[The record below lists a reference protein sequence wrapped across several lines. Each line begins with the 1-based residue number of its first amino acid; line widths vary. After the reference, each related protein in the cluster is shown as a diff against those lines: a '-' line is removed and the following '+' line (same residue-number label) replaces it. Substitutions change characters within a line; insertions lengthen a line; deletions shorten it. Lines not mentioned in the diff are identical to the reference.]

1 MKRFVLF
8 LLVLSIM
15 SLNGCCNKK
24 KIQIPSNITKT
35 AHFILHY
42 SIDKNTTDINVSGD
56 NWNTL
61 LNNYYILKANE
72 IEYLRL
78 LEEIRD
84 YNKFK

>member
-24 KIQIPSNITKT
+24 KIQIPSNIAKT
-35 AHFILHY
+35 THFILHY
-42 SIDKNTTDINVSGD
+42 SIDKNTTDINVSGND
-56 NWNTL
+56 WNTL